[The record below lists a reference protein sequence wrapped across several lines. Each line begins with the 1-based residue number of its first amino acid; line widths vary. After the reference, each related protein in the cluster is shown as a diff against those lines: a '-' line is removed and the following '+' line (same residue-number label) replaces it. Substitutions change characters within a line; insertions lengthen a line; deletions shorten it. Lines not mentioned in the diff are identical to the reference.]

1 MAPIW
6 KWTHSGK
13 VAPERNGFVFGVARW
28 GLAAGGTL
36 RPRALDPGG
45 AELGVTNS
53 IVTHLLRLTAAAK
66 PSPDLLP
73 SAFSANNGAGAGKAA
88 SRLQSLHLRPLLCSS
103 AASEPGK

>member
-13 VAPERNGFVFGVARW
+13 VAPERNGFVFGVAHW